1 MYASLIPMKGKENP
15 FKRKFKPE
23 VDPSRKPK
31 RKDDY
36 NKQRENKRAYAET
49 Y

>member
-1 MYASLIPMKGKENP
+1 MEYSLVPMKGKENP

-31 RKDDY
+31 RKDDHS
-36 NKQRENKRAYAET
+36 KQRESKRIQAET